1 MLKEKP
7 SPLGKEIAKRCERTL
22 GPEPQLREA
31 GEQPPPQSPRPD
43 AGQGPRAL
51 RSPSPCPHPGEPNFA
66 FRRCCSARKAPRHG
80 GRVVLLFAFFFFF
93 PLSPLKFSVSSLTWL
108 TFRQRGGQRHG
119 SAHGS
124 RGQRGPGAPAGAARL
139 EPGPG
144 PATPAPA
151 SPPAARLRRLRPI
164 LREPRLLFA
173 ARQSLKAGGVTKTQK
188 R

>member
-1 MLKEKP
+1 MASSRSCGRRAS
-7 SPLGKEIAKRCERTL
+7 SPLRS
-22 GPEPQLREA
+22 P
-31 GEQPPPQSPRPD
+31 PRPD

-51 RSPSPCPHPGEPNFA
+51 RSPSPCPHPGEAGAPNFA

-93 PLSPLKFSVSSLTWL
+93 PLPPLSPLKFSVSSLTWL

-124 RGQRGPGAPAGAARL
+124 RGQRGPGAPAGAAWL

-164 LREPRLLFA
+164 LREPRLLFE
-173 ARQSLKAGGVTKTQK
+173 ARQSLKAGGVTETPK

>member
-1 MLKEKP
+1 MRAHPWPRAAAAGGGRAAP
-7 SPLGKEIAKRCERTL
+7 SAAPRGQTLGRGRGLCAHPARARIPARPGRPTLPLGAAAQPAKHPGT
-22 GPEPQLREA
+22 EA
-31 GEQPPPQSPRPD
+31 G
-43 AGQGPRAL
+43 L
-51 RSPSPCPHPGEPNFA
+51 C
-66 FRRCCSARKAPRHG
+66 CCS
-80 GRVVLLFAFFFFF
+80 LFFFFPLS

-124 RGQRGPGAPAGAARL
+124 RGQRGPGAPAGAAWL

-164 LREPRLLFA
+164 LREPRLLFE
-173 ARQSLKAGGVTKTQK
+173 ARQSLKAGGVTETPK